1 MGECEIKD
9 TIKLRKPRPFVAK
22 GQAYLMPKKSVVNRI
37 IGDSHFELE
46 FANFLDQCPEVQSF
60 AKNYLA
66 VRFKLDYVN
75 ATGDISDY
83 YPDFIVKLADH
94 RVVIVETKGLSD
106 LNVPLKMA
114 RLKQWCE
121 DLNQSQ
127 DKTQFQFFLSMKKDL
142 RSMHHEISSS
152 LK

>member
-1 MGECEIKD
+1 
-9 TIKLRKPRPFVAK
+9 
-22 GQAYLMPKKSVVNRI
+22 MPKKSAFNRI

-46 FANFLDQCPEVQSF
+46 FSSFLDQCSEVQSF

-66 VRFKLDYVN
+66 VRFKLDCVN

-106 LNVPLKMA
+106 LNVPLKMP
-114 RLKQWCE
+114 RLKQWCK

-127 DKTQFQFFLSMKKDL
+127 DQTQFQFLFVDEEGFKKYAPRDFKQL
-142 RSMHHEISSS
+142 EISFRESR
-152 LK
+152 